1 MPNPFLDIDPD
12 EKAPERL
19 KKSLTS
25 EIDIIRNSIEI
36 VRLYVDFFFPA
47 IGAIASP
54 SSSQPSQTESK

>member
-1 MPNPFLDIDPD
+1 MSNPFLQIDS
-12 EKAPERL
+12 EESVPEGL

-54 SSSQPSQTESK
+54 SSGQPPQTESK